1 MPMKNEIIMAII
13 LLVVFT
19 GIGAAIK
26 RSMKKK
32 APLTNK
38 KTTHTVKSNKMRFA
52 GKGIKSIEPSP
63 YE

>member
-1 MPMKNEIIMAII
+1 MAII